1 MRHRPQARLFNSLA
15 RGPRTNFGE
24 LVFLPLTVSFSQKV
38 FGSFEARF
46 MRFLQNETRRNDA
59 NEERV

>member
-46 MRFLQNETRRNDA
+46 MRFSKIETRRNDE
-59 NEERV
+59 NEETV